1 MTIFFTTLKRI
12 VRQPVN
18 WVFVLLYPAIFAAL
32 LAVNAP
38 GKTADGPSDID
49 MVFGVTDQDQTTLSK
64 TLVKQLKVRY
74 NVVELDEADIPAALT
89 DADIPWALLI
99 RAGYGSDI
107 LGGRQPALEGY
118 SLAISDV
125 SALGG
130 VYAENITKA
139 LMLLGSDDS
148 EALSAWESAARVNV
162 TILDDGGNWER
173 TAFWIGFYGF
183 VSLFTAY
190 FVAKALTD
198 DKRGGMPDRIGVL
211 PVTPRRFLISGT
223 LAAFA
228 VTEVTALML
237 LCALRLLSGEIP
249 HAALLF
255 ALLSLYNLFTVGFV
269 LAILSASKDMGAAS
283 VALAMSS
290 TLFSMLGGLFWPIEF
305 VPEFMRKLAWFSPGY
320 WLARGLENMP
330 VITFEGFAMPVLFL
344 LGFTAVAILLG
355 GWRKIQ
361 RMED

>member
-12 VRQPVN
+12 ARQPVN

-38 GKTADGPSDID
+38 EKTADGPSDID
-49 MVFGVTDQDQTTLSK
+49 MYFGVVDLDYTVLSK
-64 TLVKQLKVRY
+64 TLVNQLKVRY
-74 NVVELDEADIPAALT
+74 NVVELEEADIPAALT

-99 RAGYGSDI
+99 RAGYGRDV
-107 LGGRQPALEGY
+107 LAGRAPVLEGY
-118 SLAISDV
+118 SLTISDV

-130 VYAENITKA
+130 VYSENITKA
-139 LMLLGSDDS
+139 LMLLGTDDS

-162 TILDDGGNWER
+162 AVLDDGGSWER

-269 LAILSASKDMGAAS
+269 LAIVSTAKNSGAAS

-305 VPEFMRKLAWFSPGY
+305 VPAFMRKLAWFSPGY
-320 WLARGLENMP
+320 WLGQGLANIRE
-330 VITFEGFAMPVLFL
+330 ITFEGYGMPMLFL
-344 LGFTAVAILLG
+344 AAFTLVALLLG
-355 GWRKIQ
+355 GWKKIQ
-361 RMED
+361 PMEE